1 LVPGYEPKN
10 SNVFF
15 DMFLVDYNGDL
26 IDVPVRVRNLVGQN
40 SDKSNADDS
49 KIDQWILT
57 RRFFLYDTLSGVE
70 EDELK
75 VVRYAKNITLKFKL
89 DKENIEQIYPPYLEI
104 AYEEKSAEDIRK
116 SDTNSQKEVM
126 FLSSYSMD
134 TEELWGQI
142 STVLIILI
150 SIASF
155 LTFVF
160 MVIYCRSEKLE
171 VQETDTFMSGIKF
184 LEYGVQFF
192 SNILFWFMFGVTGW
206 IFVFFKL

>member
-1 LVPGYEPKN
+1 
-10 SNVFF
+10 
-15 DMFLVDYNGDL
+15 MFLVDYNGDL